1 MTTTI
6 KLGQNGRVII
16 PADVRHRLNL
26 KAGDELLVTLEDK
39 RLVLET
45 EGALLERLYR
55 AVGEPPEGELVSE
68 ELLRERRD
76 EAGREDGGR

>member
-16 PADVRHRLNL
+16 PAEVRHTLNL

-45 EGALLERLYR
+45 EG
-55 AVGEPPEGELVSE
+55 ELVSN

-76 EAGREDGGR
+76 EARREDAER

>member
-16 PADVRHRLNL
+16 PADIRHLLGL